1 MVVNAATGAVFLY
14 LKGHASSL
22 WRDGLRLVLVTF
34 LATSALWAQTDF
46 FTTLISVNSSTGCQ
60 VAIVFASIFDQLARV
75 SLQQA
80 IIWAINHHDRV
91 SPTESFFAQG
101 AILVRFVLGGVFVGL
116 QRPQLDSV
124 CLTSTS
130 ILPYGF
136 VLLTADFAFT
146 TAILARAISFGLFKD
161 IQNGESG
168 SSRSRAAILI
178 IFGFGTWTGVSSGL
192 ST

>member
-1 MVVNAATGAVFLY
+1 MVNAATGAVFLY
-14 LKGHASSL
+14 IKGHSSSL

-46 FTTLISVNSSTGCQ
+46 ISLLISVNSSAACQ

-80 IIWAINHHDRV
+80 IIWALNHRDRV
-91 SPTESFFAQG
+91 SPNESFFAQG
-101 AILVRFVLGGVFVGL
+101 AVFTRFILGGIFIGL

-130 ILPYGF
+130 TLSYSF
-136 VLLTADFAFT
+136 VLLTADFVFT
-146 TAILARAISFGLFKD
+146 IAILARAISFGLLKD
-161 IQNGESG
+161 IQNGQTDP
-168 SSRSRAAILI
+168 SRSRAAMLL
-178 IFGFGTWTGVSSGL
+178 IFGFGTWTGVSHGL
-192 ST
+192 DM